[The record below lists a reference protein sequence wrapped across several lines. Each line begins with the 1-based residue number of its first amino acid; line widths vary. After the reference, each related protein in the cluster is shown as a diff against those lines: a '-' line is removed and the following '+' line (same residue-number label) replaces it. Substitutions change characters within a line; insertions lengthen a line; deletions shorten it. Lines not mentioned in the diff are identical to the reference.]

1 MAEEE
6 VAPLIREILED
17 QEVVEDL
24 HKIVL
29 FIQEVQVILLLLI
42 LHKELLVVLVD
53 IDQVYPKVVAVV
65 VELL

>member
-1 MAEEE
+1 VVEQVVVPVIQE
-6 VAPLIREILED
+6 LLED
-17 QEVVEDL
+17 LEVVEDL
-24 HKIVL
+24 LLEMH
-29 FIQEVQVILLLLI
+29 FFQEVQVILLLLV

>member
-53 IDQVYPKVVAVV
+53 IDQVYLKVLEVV